1 VEYELC
7 DYTYSI
13 QWRSRIH
20 FVRAKTPRQWNSDY
34 FWGRVIQPPILE
46 LSNFDLRSMNS
57 APDYVNSENAAQT
70 LMQVLMFALF
80 SNAVLGA

>member
-1 VEYELC
+1 LALLP
-7 DYTYSI
+7 D
-13 QWRSRIH
+13 
-20 FVRAKTPRQWNSDY
+20 FGRAKINPY
-34 FWGRVIQPPILE
+34 ILE